1 MCNGRGKRRLNQAWG
16 ALPAPSVVT
25 LLHRFL
31 QGHVIYYS
39 AVGDLMLFGA

>member
-1 MCNGRGKRRLNQAWG
+1 MCNGRAKQRLNRARG

-31 QGHVIYYS
+31 QGRVIYSS
-39 AVGDLMLFGA
+39 AVGELMLSGA